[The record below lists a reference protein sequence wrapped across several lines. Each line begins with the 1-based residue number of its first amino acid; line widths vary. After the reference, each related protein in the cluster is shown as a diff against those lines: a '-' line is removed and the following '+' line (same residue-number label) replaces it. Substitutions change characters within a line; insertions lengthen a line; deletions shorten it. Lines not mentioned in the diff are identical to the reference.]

1 MGLKDRI
8 QNCSV
13 CQRIPPHMID
23 AIDRYV
29 EHRIPPGSFTTA
41 LLSNDLIGAAQRA
54 DSTNQNLL
62 WEYCFLLHNYLP
74 TVCYGSSEAV
84 SAWLRGDADG

>member
-41 LLSNDLIGAAQRA
+41 LLSNDLMAAA
-54 DSTNQNLL
+54 DKGDDINRRLL
-62 WEYCFLLHNYLP
+62 WEYCFLLYNHLP
-74 TVCYGSSEAV
+74 SGCYGSPEAV
-84 SAWLRGDADG
+84 SAWLRGEANG